1 MKNWWLPLLLA
12 LIVLP
17 FLGGIGA
24 ITVGVGS
31 LVMIFLSNRQ
41 RPDILEKSKVRE
53 ASQNAFVAKV
63 DVLIAKKWVQISAF
77 LVIITLP
84 FYLPRF
90 PLEIVTL
97 ALIYVLLAMGL
108 DIVVGLTGLLALGFI
123 AFYAVGAYTYALLS
137 TKLELNFFLA
147 IPVGAVVA
155 AIVGF
160 LVGLPVL
167 RLKGDYLAI
176 VTLGFGEITRI
187 VLNNWDRATG
197 GPNGIGEI
205 PRPTLFGLKL
215 ASPAWY
221 YWIILLM
228 VFAGALIIW
237 RLVRSKIGR
246 SWEAI
251 REDELAAAACG
262 IPVVK
267 YKLFAF
273 SLGASYAG
281 GAGVFFAG
289 RMTHISPESFTFLE
303 SIMVL
308 CMVVLGGMGSL
319 AGVVVGA
326 LALIILPEL
335 LRGAEL
341 YRMLAFGILLI
352 LMMRFRPQGILPARR
367 AQRFS

>member
-24 ITVGVGS
+24 LTVGVGS
-31 LVMIFLSNRQ
+31 FVMLFFANRS
-41 RPDILEKSKVRE
+41 RPDSIAESKQRE
-53 ASQNAFVAKV
+53 TSHNALVAKF
-63 DVLIAKKWVQISAF
+63 DSIFAMKWVRILAMIA
-77 LVIITLP
+77 VVALP

-97 ALIYVLLAMGL
+97 AFIYVMLAMGL

-123 AFYAVGAYTYALLS
+123 AFYAVGAYTYALLA
-137 TKLELNFFLA
+137 TQFQINFFLA
-147 IPVGAVVA
+147 LPLGALAA

-187 VLNNWDRATG
+187 VLNNWDKVTG
-197 GPNGIGEI
+197 GPNGIGGI
-205 PRPTLFGLKL
+205 PRPSLFGIKL
-215 ASPAWY
+215 ASPSIY
-221 YWIILLM
+221 YWIALAM
-228 VFAGALIIW
+228 VVICAAAIW
-237 RLVRSKIGR
+237 RLVRSKVGR

-262 IPVVK
+262 IPVVR
-267 YKLFAF
+267 YKLLAF

-281 GAGVFFAG
+281 AAGVFFAG
-289 RMTHISPESFTFLE
+289 RMTHISPESFSFLE
-303 SIMVL
+303 SILVL

-326 LALIILPEL
+326 VALIVLPEI
-335 LRGAEL
+335 LRGADL

-367 AQRFS
+367 AQRFI

>member
-17 FLGGIGA
+17 FLGWVGA
-24 ITVGVGS
+24 LTVGVGS
-31 LVMIFLSNRQ
+31 AVMILLGARKNSLSISNSNVENKKRTPLIEKANQFFLKQ
-41 RPDILEKSKVRE
+41 WVKYTAI
-53 ASQNAFVAKV
+53 VAI
-63 DVLIAKKWVQISAF
+63 IA
-77 LVIITLP
+77 LP

-123 AFYAVGAYTYALLS
+123 AFYAVGAYTYALFA
-137 TKLELNFFLA
+137 TKLQLNFFLA
-147 IPVGAVVA
+147 LPLGAIAA

-187 VLNNWDRATG
+187 VLNNWDNVTG
-197 GPNGIGEI
+197 GPNGIGGI
-205 PRPTLFGLKL
+205 PRPSFFGIKL
-215 ASPAWY
+215 SSPDAY
-221 YWIILLM
+221 YWIILAM
-228 VFAGALIIW
+228 VTIGGMAIW
-237 RLVRSKIGR
+237 RLVRSKVGR

-262 IPVVK
+262 IPVVR
-267 YKLFAF
+267 YKLLAF
-273 SLGASYAG
+273 SLGACFAG
-281 GAGVFFAG
+281 AAGVFFAG

-303 SIMVL
+303 SILVL

-326 LALIILPEL
+326 VALIVLPEL
-335 LRGAEL
+335 LRGADL

-352 LMMRFRPQGILPARR
+352 LMMRFRPQGILPAKR